1 MGLGNFRAGCSGQ
14 RTKVPSKVTYAQARA
29 HSSKSAN
36 APAWGKLQEQ
46 SLSIYEASNYT
57 RGINVFIRTTLR
69 RWGNSYGVVIPK
81 DSALKEGIKENDEV
95 EILVKKAVD
104 IRTLFGKYKFED
116 VQKAKDELREGW
128 R

>member
-1 MGLGNFRAGCSGQ
+1 M
-14 RTKVPSKVTYAQARA
+14 
-29 HSSKSAN
+29 
-36 APAWGKLQEQ
+36 
-46 SLSIYEASNYT
+46 
-57 RGINVFIRTTLR
+57 FIRTTLR

>member
-1 MGLGNFRAGCSGQ
+1 
-14 RTKVPSKVTYAQARA
+14 
-29 HSSKSAN
+29 
-36 APAWGKLQEQ
+36 
-46 SLSIYEASNYT
+46 
-57 RGINVFIRTTLR
+57 VFIRTTLR